1 MSEKWVSASH
11 LKNGDKVLLTNGNY
25 GIIQAV
31 KVEQLETSETTY
43 NFEVEDFHT
52 YYVSESKVL
61 VHNKC
66 VVKDG
71 DYQAI
76 VNEINEAEAPHA
88 HILKNKARVAVVD
101 VNGKIIKGSQERGIV
116 RFISKYK
123 KDIIEGIKTYY
134 PKGGK

>member
-1 MSEKWVSASH
+1 MLSCGECVKIELIKIEKLDSP
-11 LKNGDKVLLTNGNY
+11 
-25 GIIQAV
+25 
-31 KVEQLETSETTY
+31 ETTY
-43 NFEVEDFHT
+43 NFEVADFHT